1 MATPAACPV
10 ALQSAE
16 FTGAGGKPI
25 ALPSY
30 RAAAPDP
37 LWREAPG
44 ILRHLSRGHMSEL
57 IACVRAHGMHRA
69 EWVTPAA
76 LDRFGLRLLVFTA
89 DGVADTR
96 LAFPGGPVRSF
107 SQVPHSLRAVLA
119 CGCQPPGP
127 SPGDNDHGSSPAMSS
142 LQARLA
148 QLSAPEPFVRWA
160 RPFTD
165 FQSCW
170 DACPDAT
177 WMLWAAARLA
187 ATSQQRRAIVC
198 CTAATGELALGNHK
212 HTDPRITAAFAAARM
227 WARGT
232 TGQATVATA
241 GRDALDA
248 ATEAAGRAA
257 REASQA
263 RTLFSLAP
271 RRRLASVTTS
281 RAIAAHL
288 ASRAATRQ
296 EAAAYA
302 AAWTA
307 RSAEARHHHG
317 PAPAV
322 GSIRQPRRHLRH
334 HRPIPSARTR
344 QPASSSPRRCPLR
357 QDRAALPAMPATR
370 LTSSCRSRVK
380 VL

>member
-1 MATPAACPV
+1 
-10 ALQSAE
+10 
-16 FTGAGGKPI
+16 
-25 ALPSY
+25 
-30 RAAAPDP
+30 
-37 LWREAPG
+37 
-44 ILRHLSRGHMSEL
+44 
-57 IACVRAHGMHRA
+57 
-69 EWVTPAA
+69 
-76 LDRFGLRLLVFTA
+76 
-89 DGVADTR
+89 
-96 LAFPGGPVRSF
+96 
-107 SQVPHSLRAVLA
+107 
-119 CGCQPPGP
+119 
-127 SPGDNDHGSSPAMSS
+127 MSS

-307 RSAEARHHHG
+307 RSAEAG
-317 PAPAV
+317 TTM
-322 GSIRQPRRHLRH
+322 GQPRQWAASVSRAGTYAIIALSPPPGPGSR
-334 HRPIPSARTR
+334 RPAARAAARCAKTV
-344 QPASSSPRRCPLR
+344 RRC
-357 QDRAALPAMPATR
+357 LPCPQ
-370 LTSSCRSRVK
+370 LG
-380 VL
+380 